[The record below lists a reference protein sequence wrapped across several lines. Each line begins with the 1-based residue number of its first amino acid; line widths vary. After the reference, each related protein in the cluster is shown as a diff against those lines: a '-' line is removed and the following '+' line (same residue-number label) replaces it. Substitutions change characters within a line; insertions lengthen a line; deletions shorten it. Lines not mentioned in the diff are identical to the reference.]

1 MGYHVSILR
10 TKNGQP
16 SPISEIDVIAALKN
30 SPQWIYEKSSSSATL
45 SQPDKDDVCLWLQD
59 GELWTKNPDERG
71 IDAMIT
77 LANLLDARVR
87 GDELETY
94 RTSTETYVHPDDQ
107 AAAKQAQQI
116 NQGYARRAR
125 RRNFVFRSYQ
135 VLTLLTLI
143 VLAAMHFLKKA

>member
-16 SPISEIDVIAALKN
+16 SPISEMDVIAALKN
-30 SPQWIYEKSSSSATL
+30 DPRWIYEKSSSSATL
-45 SQPDKDDVCLWLQD
+45 SEPDKNDICLWLKD

-71 IDAMIT
+71 IDTMIT

-94 RTSTETYVHPDDQ
+94 RTSTETYSHPDDQ
-107 AAAKQAQQI
+107 AAANQAQQI
-116 NQGYARRAR
+116 NDGYARRAR
-125 RRNFVFRSYQ
+125 RRHLIFRSYQ
-135 VLTLLTLI
+135 VLALLTLI
-143 VLAAMHFLKKA
+143 VLAAMHFLKRA